1 MCIHPKV
8 SKIESSTRLNEVC
21 LDMNS
26 KTDNKCS
33 FSDSSSQSLFK
44 DHNLVKIRDIEEL
57 VFLGKKISSC
67 PYYGTRKSVPYAHI
81 VVMPYNSLI
90 HKQTR
95 EALGIKLENC
105 VVIIDE
111 SHNLVESII
120 HAHSSQVT
128 NSQFQKAFTY
138 LSSYFEKYKNRLK
151 PKNQNRVKQLISLLK
166 IFIKYLNEKNQKNSK
181 ILSMNDFLFEL
192 EIDNINLFQVEEF
205 IIKSE
210 IAKKLNGFVEKTS
223 ENEESATA
231 CIHQVTSFLLSLTNF
246 DKDGKVHIDCSSLS
260 NYSKRSIF

>member
-8 SKIESSTRLNEVC
+8 SKIESTTRLNEVC

-26 KTDNKCS
+26 KTDKKCS
-33 FSDSSSQSLFK
+33 FSDSSSQELFK

-57 VFLGKKISSC
+57 VSLGKKISSC

-111 SHNLVESII
+111 SHNLVESIM
-120 HAHSSQVT
+120 HTHSSQVS
-128 NSQFQKAFTY
+128 NGQFQKAFTY
-138 LSSYFEKYKNRLK
+138 LTSYFEKYKNRLK
-151 PKNQNRVKQLISLLK
+151 PKNQNRIKQLISLLK
-166 IFIKYLNEKNQKNSK
+166 QFIKYLNEKNQKESK

-192 EIDNINLFQVEEF
+192 EIDNINMFPIGEF
-205 IIKSE
+205 IEKSE
-210 IAKKLNGFVEKTS
+210 IAKKLNGFIEKTT
-223 ENEESATA
+223 ENQESATS
-231 CIHQVTSFLLSLTNF
+231 CIHQVTAFLLALTNY
-246 DKDGKVHIDCSSLS
+246 DKDGKVHIECSST
-260 NYSKRSIF
+260 SIFLF